1 MLILTRKID
10 ESIVIND
17 NIIVKVIS
25 IDKGIVKLGI
35 EAPKELEGWLS
46 DHYKQETKEAEAY
59 YFDYDCRQKELS
71 RFQDDDSQELRYHE
85 CIAQDERYALSV
97 EVWADGETDVSLV
110 VYTPVEVVAEFWP
123 KAV

>member
-35 EAPKELEGWLS
+35 EAPKELTILRSELLEAIM
-46 DHYKQETKEAEAY
+46 QENRKASE
-59 YFDYDCRQKELS
+59 R
-71 RFQDDDSQELRYHE
+71 
-85 CIAQDERYALSV
+85 IDE
-97 EVWADGETDVSLV
+97 SLLQTF
-110 VYTPVEVVAEFWP
+110 YSKF
-123 KAV
+123 KK